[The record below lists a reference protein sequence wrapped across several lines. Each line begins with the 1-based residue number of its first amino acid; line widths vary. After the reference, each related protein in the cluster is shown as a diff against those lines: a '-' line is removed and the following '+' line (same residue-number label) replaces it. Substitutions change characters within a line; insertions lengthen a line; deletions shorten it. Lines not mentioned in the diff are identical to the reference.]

1 MINATSALH
10 SGDGQRALDLLEP
23 VRRFDHAPSAEFW
36 PVYLRGLAYLR
47 LKNGPAAAAEFGAIV
62 SRRGEVPASM
72 LYPLSYL
79 GLARAALLSNDTA
92 AARTSYDQ
100 FLAQW
105 KGADSSLPVL
115 NEARRELAALR

>member
-1 MINATSALH
+1 MASLWVNVASGKRLASSSVSSDAWRLSPQNAS
-10 SGDGQRALDLLEP
+10 
-23 VRRFDHAPSAEFW
+23 
-36 PVYLRGLAYLR
+36 
-47 LKNGPAAAAEFGAIV
+47 
-62 SRRGEVPASM
+62 
-72 LYPLSYL
+72 
-79 GLARAALLSNDTA
+79 ARAALLSNDTA